1 MVGIDGGYCPLYI
14 VSVRRIACGRSSRRK
29 LVMNLTDAITMGQLV
44 SVLLVIAILL
54 AFIVH
59 YLGKKH
65 RHDRQ

>member
-1 MVGIDGGYCPLYI
+1 
-14 VSVRRIACGRSSRRK
+14 
-29 LVMNLTDAITMGQLV
+29 MNLTDAITMGQLV